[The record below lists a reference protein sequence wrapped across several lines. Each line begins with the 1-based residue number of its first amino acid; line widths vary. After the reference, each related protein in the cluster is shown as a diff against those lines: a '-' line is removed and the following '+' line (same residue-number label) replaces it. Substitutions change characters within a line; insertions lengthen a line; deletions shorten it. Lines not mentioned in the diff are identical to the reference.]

1 MLELTSITKVSEL
14 QEKSPAMLAA
24 LMGTGIFREGDDP
37 DVTIDELCYGYGL
50 NPIIILRMLV
60 QAGGSELSSGID
72 VSEMDGMTLTQMVE
86 NIESLHHV
94 YLRAMMPMI
103 SQLLDRV
110 VNAHGEHDVR
120 LVSVKQLF
128 DKLAADLETHMLHE
142 EEALFPMCRDM
153 EIEGKINP
161 TRCGDAVGGPIACM
175 ENDHEAA
182 KKELEQLRELT
193 DHFAVPGFACATYRK
208 TLEQLSEFDQ
218 NMAVHIHKEDK
229 VLFPSAIKAQ
239 AALREK
245 AAS

>member
-1 MLELTSITKVSEL
+1 MIELTSITKVSEL
-14 QEKSPAMLAA
+14 QQKSPAMLEA

-50 NPIIILRMLV
+50 NPVIIMRMLM
-60 QAGGSELSSGID
+60 QAGEADLSPGID
-72 VSEMDGMTLTQMVE
+72 VSDLEGLTLTEIVE

-94 YLRAMMPMI
+94 YLRAIMPMI

-110 VNAHGEHDVR
+110 VNAHGDNDVR

-128 DKLAADLETHMLHE
+128 DKLAADLEAHMLHE

-175 ENDHEAA
+175 ENDHETA
-182 KKELEQLRELT
+182 KKELEQLCELT
-193 DHFAVPGFACATYRK
+193 DNFAVPGFACATYRK
-208 TLEQLSEFDQ
+208 ALEQLEDFHQ
-218 NMAVHIHKEDK
+218 NMILHIHKEDK
-229 VLFPSAIKAQ
+229 VLFPGAIEKQ
-239 AALREK
+239 KELREQ
-245 AAS
+245 ASS

>member
-14 QEKSPAMLAA
+14 QEKSPAMTEA

-37 DVTIDELCYGYGL
+37 DVTLDELCYGFGL
-50 NPIIILRMLV
+50 NPVVIMRMLMK
-60 QAGGSELSSGID
+60 AGEGEISTGID
-72 VSEMDGMTLTQMVE
+72 VSELDGLTLTQIVE

-110 VNAHGEHDVR
+110 VNAHGDHDIR

-128 DKLAADLETHMLHE
+128 DKMAADLETHMLHE

-175 ENDHEAA
+175 ENDHEQA

-193 DHFAVPGFACATYRK
+193 DNFAVPGFACATYRK
-208 TLEQLSEFDQ
+208 MLEQLTEFDR

-229 VLFPSAIKAQ
+229 VLFPGAIKAQ
-239 AALREK
+239 AALRES
-245 AAS
+245 A